1 MEKLIEDVLKDYDFV
16 EAVDFDGV
24 IPATMEALG
33 EGKTIGKSDVNVHL
47 HGCEALGS
55 DCLEII
61 SPEEISECQA
71 LADKMEIPLRVRAK
85 EN

>member
-61 SPEEISECQA
+61 SPEE
-71 LADKMEIPLRVRAK
+71 MFNV
-85 EN
+85 

>member
-55 DCLEII
+55 D
-61 SPEEISECQA
+61 
-71 LADKMEIPLRVRAK
+71 
-85 EN
+85 